1 MLDGLKVLDLTHYVA
16 GPYAT
21 RLMAAQS
28 AEVIKVERPATG
40 DGARRIGPFP
50 DDVPHPEK
58 SALFLYLNTGKKS
71 VTLNLKDGA
80 SKPILR
86 SLLEWADALVENF
99 CPGVMSRLGLD
110 HGSVSTVNPSL
121 VMTSVSNFGQTGP
134 YRDYGAREINLYA
147 MGGLMYITGDPE
159 REPLHMAARLAQ
171 YGAGQNAFAGTLGAL
186 LHRDIT
192 GIGQHVDVAISEYLA
207 TILENALSQYSYT
220 GSNFRR
226 TGNRGY
232 GRAAWGPYPCQDGYV
247 GVIAGPD
254 HKWPEMAELMGI
266 AELAE
271 ERFGDRAGR
280 AENADELDS
289 LMLPWLMRHDR
300 REIFER
306 AQHRGL
312 AFAYVAEPEDILG
325 WEHLR
330 ERGFFGS
337 VEHPKAG
344 GLEHPMLPWQ
354 VSGGGWELDAA
365 PTLGQGLLPN
375 SGQNM
380 LPAPTLGQGL
390 SPSMLPAPTLG
401 QELSPNMLPAPT
413 LGQHNIDVYCG
424 MLGYSR
430 AELARMRGM
439 GVV

>member
-86 SLLEWADALVENF
+86 SLLEWADVLVENF

-110 HGSVSTVNPSL
+110 YGSVSTVNPNL
-121 VMTSVSNFGQTGP
+121 VMTSISNFGQTGP

-186 LHRDIT
+186 LHRDIA
-192 GIGQHVDVAISEYLA
+192 GVGQHVDVAISEYLA

-271 ERFGDRAGR
+271 ERYGDRAGR

-300 REIFER
+300 HEIFER

-312 AFAYVAEPEDILG
+312 AFAYVAAPEDILG

-344 GLEHPMLPWQ
+344 GLEHPMMPWR
-354 VSGGGWELDAA
+354 VGDGGWELDA
-365 PTLGQGLLPN
+365 
-375 SGQNM
+375 
-380 LPAPTLGQGL
+380 
-390 SPSMLPAPTLG
+390 
-401 QELSPNMLPAPT
+401 APT

-424 MLGYSR
+424 MLGYSK
-430 AELARMRGM
+430 AELVRMRGM
-439 GVV
+439 GVL

>member
-86 SLLEWADALVENF
+86 SLLEWADVLVENF

-110 HGSVSTVNPSL
+110 YGSVSTVNPNL
-121 VMTSVSNFGQTGP
+121 VMTSISNFGQTGP

-254 HKWPEMAELMGI
+254 HKWPEMAELMDI

-300 REIFER
+300 HEIFER

-312 AFAYVAEPEDILG
+312 AFAYVAAPEDILG

-344 GLEHPMLPWQ
+344 GLEHPMMPWR
-354 VSGGGWELDAA
+354 VGDGGWELDA
-365 PTLGQGLLPN
+365 
-375 SGQNM
+375 
-380 LPAPTLGQGL
+380 
-390 SPSMLPAPTLG
+390 
-401 QELSPNMLPAPT
+401 APT

-424 MLGYSR
+424 MLGYSK
-430 AELARMRGM
+430 AELVRMRGM
-439 GVV
+439 GVL

>member
-86 SLLEWADALVENF
+86 SLLEWADVLVENF

-110 HGSVSTVNPSL
+110 YGSVSTVNPNL
-121 VMTSVSNFGQTGP
+121 VMTSISNFGQTGP

-186 LHRDIT
+186 LHRDIA
-192 GIGQHVDVAISEYLA
+192 GVGQHVDVAISEYLA

-300 REIFER
+300 HEIFER

-312 AFAYVAEPEDILG
+312 AFAYVAAPEDILG

-337 VEHPKAG
+337 VQHPKAG
-344 GLEHPMLPWQ
+344 GLEHPMMPWR
-354 VSGGGWELDAA
+354 VGDGGWELDAA
-365 PTLGQGLLPN
+365 P
-375 SGQNM
+375 M
-380 LPAPTLGQGL
+380 
-390 SPSMLPAPTLG
+390 
-401 QELSPNMLPAPT
+401 
-413 LGQHNIDVYCG
+413 LGQHNIDVYCEI
-424 MLGYSR
+424 LGYSK
-430 AELARMRGM
+430 AELVRMRGM
-439 GVV
+439 GVL

>member
-21 RLMAAQS
+21 RLMAMQG
-28 AEVIKVERPATG
+28 AEVIKVERPGVG
-40 DGARRIGPFP
+40 DPSRRIAPFP

-58 SALFLYLNTGKKS
+58 SALFLYLNTDKKS
-71 VTLNLKDGA
+71 ITLNLKSGA
-80 SKPILR
+80 SKPVIR
-86 SLLEWADALVENF
+86 RLLEWADVLVENF
-99 CPGVMSRLGLD
+99 RPGVMERLGMGYD
-110 HGSVSTVNPSL
+110 FVASVNPAL

-159 REPLHMAARLAQ
+159 REPLYMAARLAQ
-171 YGAGQNAFAGTLGAL
+171 YGAGQNAFAGTMGAVL
-186 LHRDIT
+186 RCDIS
-192 GIGQHVDVAISEYLA
+192 GSGQHVDVAISEYLA

-232 GRAAWGPYPCQDGYV
+232 GRAAWGPYPCRDGYV

-254 HKWPEMAELMGI
+254 HKWHEMAELMKI
-266 AELAE
+266 AELAD

-280 AENADELDS
+280 AENADELDA

-312 AFAYVAEPEDILG
+312 AFAYVAAPEDILG

-330 ERGFFGS
+330 ERGFFADA
-337 VEHPKAG
+337 VHPDAG
-344 GLEHPMLPWQ
+344 LLTHPTMPWK
-354 VSGGGWELDAA
+354 VDGGDWELGA
-365 PTLGQGLLPN
+365 
-375 SGQNM
+375 
-380 LPAPTLGQGL
+380 
-390 SPSMLPAPTLG
+390 
-401 QELSPNMLPAPT
+401 APT
-413 LGQHNIDVYCG
+413 LGQHNRDVYCG
-424 MLGYSR
+424 MLGYGKG
-430 AELARMRGM
+430 ELVRMRGM

>member
-1 MLDGLKVLDLTHYVA
+1 MLYGLKVLDLTHYVA

-71 VTLNLKDGA
+71 VTLNLKNGA
-80 SKPILR
+80 SNPILR
-86 SLLEWADALVENF
+86 QLAGMGGCAGGELSPWRDGTAGVGLRKRCGCQSGAGDDFRLELRADRAL
-99 CPGVMSRLGLD
+99 PRLW
-110 HGSVSTVNPSL
+110 
-121 VMTSVSNFGQTGP
+121 
-134 YRDYGAREINLYA
+134 GARNQPVRNGRA
-147 MGGLMYITGDPE
+147 DVHHGRPGARASAHGG
-159 REPLHMAARLAQ
+159 ALAQ

-271 ERFGDRAGR
+271 ERFDDRAGR
-280 AENADELDS
+280 GENADELDA

-300 REIFER
+300 HEIFER

-312 AFAYVAEPEDILG
+312 AFAYVAAPEDILG

-344 GLEHPMLPWQ
+344 CLEHPMMPWR
-354 VSGGGWELDAA
+354 VEDGGWELDAA
-365 PTLGQGLLPN
+365 P
-375 SGQNM
+375 M
-380 LPAPTLGQGL
+380 
-390 SPSMLPAPTLG
+390 
-401 QELSPNMLPAPT
+401 

-424 MLGYSR
+424 MLGYSK
-430 AELARMRGM
+430 AELVRMRGM

>member
-16 GPYAT
+16 GPYTT
-21 RLMAAQS
+21 RLMASQGAD
-28 AEVIKVERPATG
+28 VIKIERPGGG
-40 DGARRIGPFP
+40 DASRRMGPFP
-50 DDVPHPEK
+50 GDAPHPEK

-71 VTLNLKDGA
+71 VTLNLKSGVA
-80 SKPILR
+80 RPILR
-86 SLLEWADALVENF
+86 HLLKWADVLVENF
-99 CPGVMSRLGLD
+99 RPGVMERLGLD
-110 HGSVSTVNPSL
+110 YDRVAAINPQL
-121 VMTSVSNFGQTGP
+121 VMTSISNFGQTGP
-134 YRDYGAREINLYA
+134 YRGYGAREINLYA

-186 LHRDIT
+186 LHRDIS
-192 GIGQHVDVAISEYLA
+192 GEGQHVDVAISEYLA

-232 GRAAWGPYPCQDGYV
+232 GRAAWGPYPCKDGYV

-280 AENADELDS
+280 AENADELDA
-289 LMLPWLMRHDR
+289 LMLPWLMQHDR
-300 REIFER
+300 HEIFER

-312 AFAYVAEPEDILG
+312 AFAYVATPEDILS

-337 VEHPKAG
+337 VKHQEAG
-344 GLEHPMLPWQ
+344 SLEHPTMPWR
-354 VSGGGWELDAA
+354 VDGASGTAL
-365 PTLGQGLLPN
+365 Q
-375 SGQNM
+375 
-380 LPAPTLGQGL
+380 
-390 SPSMLPAPTLG
+390 
-401 QELSPNMLPAPT
+401 PAPT

-430 AELARMRGM
+430 GDVVRMRGM
-439 GVV
+439 GVI

>member
-40 DGARRIGPFP
+40 DGTRRMGPFP
-50 DDVPHPEK
+50 DDVPHHEK

-86 SLLEWADALVENF
+86 SLLEWADVLVENF

-110 HGSVSTVNPSL
+110 YGSVSTVNPSL
-121 VMTSVSNFGQTGP
+121 VMTSISNFGQTGP

-192 GIGQHVDVAISEYLA
+192 GVGQHVDVAISEYLA

-271 ERFGDRAGR
+271 ERYGDRAGR

-300 REIFER
+300 HEIFER

-312 AFAYVAEPEDILG
+312 AFAYVAAPEDILG

-344 GLEHPMLPWQ
+344 GLEHPMMPWR
-354 VSGGGWELDAA
+354 VGDGGWELDA
-365 PTLGQGLLPN
+365 
-375 SGQNM
+375 
-380 LPAPTLGQGL
+380 
-390 SPSMLPAPTLG
+390 
-401 QELSPNMLPAPT
+401 APT

-424 MLGYSR
+424 MLGYSK
-430 AELARMRGM
+430 AELVRMRGV

>member
-21 RLMAAQS
+21 RLMAAQG
-28 AEVIKVERPATG
+28 AEVIKVERPGVG
-40 DGARRIGPFP
+40 DPSRRIGPFP
-50 DDVPHPEK
+50 DNVPDAEK
-58 SALFLYLNTGKKS
+58 GALFLYLNTSKKS
-71 VTLNLKDGA
+71 VTLDLKNSA
-80 SKPILR
+80 SKTVMR
-86 SLLEWADALVENF
+86 RLLEWADVLVENF
-99 CPGVMSRLGLD
+99 CPGVMERLGLD
-110 HGSVSTVNPSL
+110 YASVASVNPGL
-121 VMTSVSNFGQTGP
+121 VMTSISNFGQTGP

-171 YGAGQNAFAGTLGAL
+171 YGAGQNAFAGTMGAL
-186 LHRDIT
+186 LHRDIS
-192 GIGQHVDVAISEYLA
+192 GSGQHVDVAISEYLA

-232 GRAAWGPYPCQDGYV
+232 GRAAWGPYPCRDGYV

-280 AENADELDS
+280 GANADELDA

-300 REIFER
+300 HEIFER
-306 AQHRGL
+306 AQHSGL
-312 AFAYVAEPEDILG
+312 AFAYVAMPEDILS

-330 ERGFFGS
+330 VRGFFAE
-337 VEHPKAG
+337 VDHPEAG
-344 GLEHPMLPWQ
+344 ALEHPTLPWR
-354 VSGGGWELDAA
+354 VSGDDDASLGGA
-365 PTLGQGLLPN
+365 P
-375 SGQNM
+375 M
-380 LPAPTLGQGL
+380 
-390 SPSMLPAPTLG
+390 
-401 QELSPNMLPAPT
+401 
-413 LGQHNIDVYCG
+413 LGQHNEDVYCG

-430 AELARMRGM
+430 ADMVRMRGM
-439 GVV
+439 GVL

>member
-86 SLLEWADALVENF
+86 SLLEWADVLVENF

-110 HGSVSTVNPSL
+110 YGSVSTVNPNL
-121 VMTSVSNFGQTGP
+121 VMTSISNFGQTGP

-186 LHRDIT
+186 LHRDII

-300 REIFER
+300 HEIFER

-312 AFAYVAEPEDILG
+312 AFAYVAAPEDILG

-344 GLEHPMLPWQ
+344 GLEHPMMPWR
-354 VSGGGWELDAA
+354 VGDGGWELDAA
-365 PTLGQGLLPN
+365 PI
-375 SGQNM
+375 
-380 LPAPTLGQGL
+380 
-390 SPSMLPAPTLG
+390 
-401 QELSPNMLPAPT
+401 

-424 MLGYSR
+424 MLGYSK
-430 AELARMRGM
+430 AELVRMRGM
-439 GVV
+439 GVL